1 MEQEKQ
7 SVQSLDRAFAIIEHL
22 SQNPGGMLLMDL
34 SAATGLHKSTVHRL
48 LASLINLGY
57 VRKDS
62 DSNKYR
68 LTFKLFEISGRV
80 VAGIRCV

>member
-1 MEQEKQ
+1 
-7 SVQSLDRAFAIIEHL
+7 
-22 SQNPGGMLLMDL
+22 MDL